1 MTTAAERL
9 ASLSKL
15 SGTTAAAMLLAIGSG
30 ATAGQAL
37 ADYSGIPA
45 ATAATHLLQD
55 VQVVA
60 SEPRGS
66 RKRSGDELTV
76 EEVAAQWE
84 LVELRTRPSYPE
96 IPDNSSAVMGGDQN
110 QIKSADR
117 SAATV
122 PGVVNLAL
130 PGNYQEILTSSL
142 PTDSAG
148 DPLAPDMA
156 AAAIEAKRM
165 RNNKAL
171 ALLLMEL

>member
-1 MTTAAERL
+1 MFLHSSFSAKSFLPVSWRFDQADVVPDAIQDSPHGKQIRKARAE
-9 ASLSKL
+9 LS
-15 SGTTAAAMLLAIGSG
+15 I
-30 ATAGQAL
+30 
-37 ADYSGIPA
+37 
-45 ATAATHLLQD
+45 
-55 VQVVA
+55 
-60 SEPRGS
+60 
-66 RKRSGDELTV
+66 
-76 EEVAAQWE
+76 EEVRSQWE
-84 LVELRTRPSYPE
+84 LLELRTKPSYPE
-96 IPDNSSAVMGGDQN
+96 IPDNSPAVTGINKN
-110 QIKSADR
+110 QIKSAGR

-148 DPLAPDMA
+148 DPLAPDDA